1 MVMWLFGLLR
11 GVFSGGFTIE
21 TGEIE
26 SVHASFWKISKNTA
40 PSGWTKI
47 SALASAGAVSDEARE
62 TVGVAM
68 TGRNVRLHPSTPG
81 GEIHAAI

>member
-1 MVMWLFGLLR
+1 
-11 GVFSGGFTIE
+11 
-21 TGEIE
+21 
-26 SVHASFWKISKNTA
+26 
-40 PSGWTKI
+40 
-47 SALASAGAVSDEARE
+47 LASAGAVSDEARE